1 MVPEGV
7 GPFYMVLVVVD
18 PWKRMVH
25 VVEEQSITVL
35 EEVGL
40 LKMVPGEVDH
50 WHSVP
55 GVVGLWEMVPGE
67 VDL

>member
-1 MVPEGV
+1 MVPEAV
-7 GPFYMVLVVVD
+7 GPFYMVLVVAD

-50 WHSVP
+50 
-55 GVVGLWEMVPGE
+55 
-67 VDL
+67 